1 VETLTDETNC
11 AFDEIWKA
19 QEQVSKQKRQFFRAE
34 GAGLTFSWGASPRS
48 LRWPWWP
55 GAGDENGGVL
65 NFFYVRLKK
74 VNKRG
79 KIASSWHR
87 VEKLRPPHKL
97 TAFGLAR
104 AENATTHQLERHN
117 LGSYRLD

>member
-1 VETLTDETNC
+1 VETLTDETSC
-11 AFDEIWKA
+11 AFDENWMRRA
-19 QEQVSKQKRQFFRAE
+19 GQQAETTVFSSRRSRTYVFLGREPAVFALAMVAGSGGREWWCSQF
-34 GAGLTFSWGASPRS
+34 
-48 LRWPWWP
+48 
-55 GAGDENGGVL
+55 
-65 NFFYVRLKK
+65 FFYVRLKK

-79 KIASSWHR
+79 KIASSWHG